1 MDNVLMFIAI
11 PALIL
16 SLMTLIKSNTPI
28 KKDLEELKKDLE
40 EEKSNKK
47 DKPCEIESLNKTL
60 KEYKILFDA
69 KMGYIT
75 DSVDKKFSP
84 DTITYNRYHEL
95 IDDTKTAFYEELEA
109 ANKIWDL
116 NILINE
122 NDINSIYEKKTE
134 IIEKILDKVEKLMI
148 EFIKSEN
155 SSQIHDWGELL
166 QEIEISSKNIDKYI
180 DELNAFGG

>member
-1 MDNVLMFIAI
+1 MDNILMFIAI

-16 SLMTLIKSNTPI
+16 SLMTLIKSNTPM

-40 EEKSNKK
+40 KEKSRK
-47 DKPCEIESLNKTL
+47 DKPREEESLNKTL

-75 DSVDKKFSP
+75 NSVDKKFSP

-122 NDINSIYEKKTE
+122 DDINSIYEKK
-134 IIEKILDKVEKLMI
+134 IEMIENILDKVEKLMI

>member
-1 MDNVLMFIAI
+1 MNDVLIFLMI
-11 PALIL
+11 PVLIL
-16 SLMTLIKSNTPI
+16 SLITLIKTNTPI

-40 EEKSNKK
+40 EEKSKK
-47 DKPCEIESLNKTL
+47 RDSEEPHEEDPLNKTL

-69 KMGYIT
+69 KIGYIV

-95 IDDTKTAFYEELEA
+95 IEDTKTAFYEELET

-122 NDINSIYEKKTE
+122 EGINSIYEKK
-134 IIEKILDKVEKLMI
+134 IEMIENILDKVEKLMI

-155 SSQIHDWGELL
+155 SQIHDWSELL
-166 QEIEISSKNIDKYI
+166 NEIEISSKNIDKYI
-180 DELNAFGG
+180 DELIN

>member
-1 MDNVLMFIAI
+1 MDNILMFIAI

-16 SLMTLIKSNTPI
+16 SLITLIKSNTPM

-40 EEKSNKK
+40 KEKSRK
-47 DKPCEIESLNKTL
+47 DKPREEESLNKTL

-69 KMGYIT
+69 KMDYIT
-75 DSVDKKFSP
+75 NSVDKKFGP

-122 NDINSIYEKKTE
+122 DDINSIYKKKIE
-134 IIEKILDKVEKLMI
+134 IIENILDKVEKLMI

>member
-1 MDNVLMFIAI
+1 MNDVIIFMAI
-11 PALIL
+11 PVLIL
-16 SLMTLIKSNTPI
+16 SLTTLIRSNIPK

-40 EEKSNKK
+40 KEESGKK
-47 DKPCEIESLNKTL
+47 DKPREDESLSKTL

-69 KMGYIT
+69 KIDYTI

-84 DTITYNRYHEL
+84 DTITYDRYHEL
-95 IDDTKTAFYEELEA
+95 IENTKVAFYEELET

-122 NDINSIYEKKTE
+122 DDIKSIYEKK
-134 IIEKILDKVEKLMI
+134 IEMIENILNKVEKLMI

-155 SSQIHDWGELL
+155 SQIHDWSELL
-166 QEIEISSKNIDKYI
+166 HEIEISSKNIDKYI
-180 DELNAFGG
+180 DELTN